1 MTTGDE
7 IEVLPRYRCP
17 DPQCQALVECYQDGN
32 LWRFDVHYIAHVSR
46 VRCRCSYTVAQG
58 VEPMR

>member
-7 IEVLPRYRCP
+7 IEVPPKYRCP
-17 DPQCQALVECYQDGN
+17 DPQCQALVECWQDGN
-32 LWRFDVHYIAHVSR
+32 LWRFGMHRQSNVGR
-46 VRCRCSYTVAQG
+46 WCGRSYDVAQG